1 MSDLDIETKLKLYS
15 LVVSRYKDIISEKE
29 QKSITEMRTR
39 IEPYSDF
46 VKSLR
51 QTIAGGIDYDIDFMS
66 AVQKFAAYIRKI
78 KNFEFL
84 FNFSM
89 DFKEI
94 DKLAAGSIMDKAL
107 LLASLLRSIEAKN
120 TRIYVTDSGKI
131 YVGFE
136 YNGERY
142 FITPETGSILVGSD
156 ISVLLEKDPLEY
168 SFSDLVYEN
177 YEE

>member
-29 QKSITEMRTR
+29 QKSITEMRSR

-51 QTIAGGIDYDIDFMS
+51 QTIAGGIDYDTDFMS

-94 DKLAAGSIMDKAL
+94 EKLSAAPIMDKAL

-120 TRIYVTDSGKI
+120 TRIYVTDSGRI
-131 YVGFE
+131 YVGFD
-136 YNGERY
+136 YNNERHLMV
-142 FITPETGSILVGSD
+142 PETGSILVGDDVSN
-156 ISVLLEKDPLEY
+156 LFEKDPLEY
-168 SFSDLVYEN
+168 SFNDQVYEN